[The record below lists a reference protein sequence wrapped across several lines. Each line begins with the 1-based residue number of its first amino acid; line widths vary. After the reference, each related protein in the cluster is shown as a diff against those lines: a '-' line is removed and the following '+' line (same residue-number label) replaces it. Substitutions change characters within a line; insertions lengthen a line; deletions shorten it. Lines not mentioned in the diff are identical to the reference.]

1 MVVLLLHERMTTLIK
16 IHLLFFF
23 CLFGLKGVSQ
33 KTEKYFFNRG
43 NIAKLTAN
51 VTKEMHSEEDKVL
64 AIHEWITHHLKWKNS
79 KTHETHYKTAK
90 KVLLKRKGGAS
101 AYVIL
106 FNEMCKF
113 AKIEC
118 EIVRGNVT
126 PEFSIN
132 YNPKAYEISNH
143 SWNAVKINGKWFLVD
158 VTFDAG
164 CMQKKKHP
172 VKKFIEKNI
181 VIPYPGGVKRF
192 YFIKKKSKFIHK
204 PSRNYYLK
212 NQEML
217 ETHFPLMPM
226 WQLSEDT
233 ISSNIYRKK
242 LWERKG
248 HINSSS
254 GEYEYDYNKEI
265 DDYVFSVHPELVEGT
280 DGNQHNDTNFVALAN
295 GEVKFVNKS
304 ISLFKQKP
312 IYEEYQYTDRLIE
325 IDSLFS
331 KLNEAKSHLKN
342 ANQIEKKIYT
352 SNMKVHKTRNKIVTS
367 ENRKRQNKLSLI
379 QDKTVQ
385 LSRQFKNEAKQIKE
399 KSAAHQHKI
408 RKYEEWIP
416 SFKETKTV
424 SDKVYNQSIKTIE
437 TLFSNTPVIKVKL
450 DSLENEFDEQLKED
464 FTSLKKNIIDSL
476 IQETA
481 LGKKAK
487 LIVERYDHNLD
498 SAYFSCRNSLNELH
512 LHHIKLSD
520 SLLKKFIWLQKQTLS
535 NYKKEL
541 NTINQI
547 KKEAYT
553 LLKTIYSNGS
563 IENYITE
570 LETLNEISLH
580 RLSNLG
586 EIMARIQERDNSF
599 IAWFKEYRVH
609 INFAMKESLAE
620 TGKEHHRFKADIHYE
635 KGLYKTQLHKIQK
648 IGKEEKTVKAKLNQ
662 EKKYNKDLL
671 KEIKIE
677 NE

>member
-64 AIHEWITHHLKWKNS
+64 AIHEWITHHLKRKNS
-79 KTHETHYKTAK
+79 KTHETHYKTAR
-90 KVLLKRKGGAS
+90 KVLLKRKGAAI
-101 AYVIL
+101 AYATL

-118 EIVRGNVT
+118 EIIKGNVT
-126 PEFSIN
+126 PEFSAN

-265 DDYVFSVHPELVEGT
+265 DDYVFSVHPDLVEGM

-295 GEVKFVNKS
+295 GEVQFVNKS
-304 ISLFKQKP
+304 INLFKQRP
-312 IYEEYQYTDRLIE
+312 INEESQFTDRLIE

-331 KLNEAKSHLKN
+331 TLNESKSHLKN
-342 ANQIEKKIYT
+342 AYQIEKKIFT
-352 SNMKVHKTRNKIVTS
+352 SSIKVHKLRNKTVTS
-367 ENRKRQNKLSLI
+367 ENRKRQNKLSVI

-385 LSRQFKNEAKQIKE
+385 LSKQFKHENHQIHE
-399 KSAAHQHKI
+399 KSGAQQHKI
-408 RKYEEWIP
+408 RKYQQWTP
-416 SFKETKTV
+416 SFKETKPV
-424 SDKVYNQSIKTIE
+424 SKKVYNQAVKAIDL
-437 TLFSNTPVIKVKL
+437 LFSGISFINMKM
-450 DSLENEFDEQLKED
+450 DSLENEFDAQLRED
-464 FTSLKKNIIDSL
+464 FTSLKKNIVDSL
-476 IQETA
+476 LQETDWI
-481 LGKKAK
+481 KKSK
-487 LIVERYDHNLD
+487 RIVERYDHNQD
-498 SAYFSCRNSLNELH
+498 SIYFSCRDKVNKLHQHHLNLA
-512 LHHIKLSD
+512 D
-520 SLLKKFIWLQKQTLS
+520 SLMKKFIWLQKQTLS

-541 NTINQI
+541 NNINQI
-547 KKEAYT
+547 KKEAYS
-553 LLKTIYSNGS
+553 LLKTIYSSAS

-570 LETLNEISLH
+570 LKTLNEISLN

-586 EIMARIQERDNSF
+586 DIMARVQDRNNSL
-599 IAWFKEYRVH
+599 IAWFKKYRAH
-609 INFAMKESLAE
+609 INLALKEYLAE
-620 TGKEHHRFKADIHYE
+620 TGKEKLRFKADIHYE
-635 KGLYKTQLHKIQK
+635 KNLYKIQLQKIQK
-648 IGKEEKTVKAKLNQ
+648 IDKSEKTVKIKLSQ
-662 EKKYNKDLL
+662 EQKYNKDLL
-671 KEIKIE
+671 KEIKKE
-677 NE
+677 DE

>member
-1 MVVLLLHERMTTLIK
+1 MTTPIK
-16 IHLLFFF
+16 IHLLLLF
-23 CLFGLKGVSQ
+23 CLFGLEAVSQ
-33 KTEKYFFNRG
+33 NTEKYFFNRG

-51 VTKEMHSEEDKVL
+51 VTKDMSTEEDKVL
-64 AIHEWITHHLKWKNS
+64 AIHEWITHNLKWKNS
-79 KTHETHYKTAK
+79 KPRETHYNTARK
-90 KVLLKRKGGAS
+90 ALLKRKGPAN
-101 AYVIL
+101 AYAIL
-106 FNEMCKF
+106 FDEMCKF
-113 AKIEC
+113 AKIES
-118 EIVRGNVT
+118 EIVRGNVS
-126 PEFSIN
+126 PKYSAN

-143 SWNAVKINGKWFLVD
+143 SWNAVKTNGSWFVID

-164 CMQKKKHP
+164 YIKKKKYP

-181 VIPYPGGVKRF
+181 KIPYPGGIKRF
-192 YFIKKKSKFIHK
+192 YFIKKKSKFVHK
-204 PSRNYYLK
+204 PSRDYYLK
-212 NQEML
+212 NQEMM

-242 LWERKG
+242 LWERKA

-254 GEYEYDYNKEI
+254 GEYEYDYNKKI
-265 DDYVFSVHPELVEGT
+265 DDYVFSVHPDLVEGI

-295 GEVKFVNKS
+295 GEVNFVNKS

-312 IYEEYQYTDRLIE
+312 IYEEYQFTDRLIE

-331 KLNEAKSHLKN
+331 KLNAAKSHLKN
-342 ANQIEKKIYT
+342 ANQIEKKIYA
-352 SNMKVHKTRNKIVTS
+352 SNIKVHKTRNKIVTS
-367 ENRKRQNKLSLI
+367 ENRKRQNKLSVI

-408 RKYEEWIP
+408 RKYEEWTP
-416 SFKETKTV
+416 SFKETKPV

-437 TLFSNTPVIKVKL
+437 TFFSNTPVIKVKL

>member
-1 MVVLLLHERMTTLIK
+1 MVVLLLHKMMTSSVK
-16 IHLLFFF
+16 IQFVLFF
-23 CLFGLKGVSQ
+23 CLFGLNSVAQS
-33 KTEKYFFNRG
+33 TEKYFFNRG

-51 VTKEMHSEEDKVL
+51 LTKDMHSEEDKVL

-90 KVLLKRKGGAS
+90 KVLLKRKGAAS

-143 SWNAVKINGKWFLVD
+143 SWNAVKINGKWFVLD
-158 VTFDAG
+158 VAFDAG
-164 CMQKKKHP
+164 CMQKKKYS
-172 VKKFIEKNI
+172 VKTFIEKNI

-192 YFIKKKSKFIHK
+192 YFIKKKSKFTHK
-204 PSRNYYLK
+204 PSRDYYLK

-242 LWERKG
+242 LWERKA

-265 DDYVFSVHPELVEGT
+265 DDYVFSIHPELVEGT

-312 IYEEYQYTDRLIE
+312 IYEEYQFTDRLIE

-331 KLNEAKSHLKN
+331 KLNKAKSHLKN
-342 ANQIEKKIYT
+342 AAQIEKKIYA
-352 SNMKVHKTRNKIVTS
+352 SNIKVHKTRNKIVTS
-367 ENRKRQNKLSLI
+367 ENRKRQNKLSVI

-385 LSRQFKNEAKQIKE
+385 LSRQFKNEAKQVKE

-408 RKYEEWIP
+408 RKYEEWTP
-416 SFKETKTV
+416 GFKETKPV

-481 LGKKAK
+481 LRKMAK

-498 SAYFSCRNSLNELH
+498 SAYFSCRNSLNKLH

-586 EIMARIQERDNSF
+586 EIMERIQERDNSF
-599 IAWFKEYRVH
+599 IAWFKEYRIH
-609 INFAMKESLAE
+609 INLALKEYLAE
-620 TGKEHHRFKADIHYE
+620 TGKEKLRFKADIQYE
-635 KGLYKTQLHKIQK
+635 QSLYKTQLHKIQK
-648 IGKEEKTVKAKLNQ
+648 IGKAEKTVKTKLNQ
-662 EKKYNKDLL
+662 EQKYNKDLL
-671 KEIKIE
+671 KEIKK
-677 NE
+677 

>member
-1 MVVLLLHERMTTLIK
+1 MMTSSVKIQFLL
-16 IHLLFFF
+16 FF
-23 CLFGLKGVSQ
+23 CLFGLNSVAQS
-33 KTEKYFFNRG
+33 TEKYFFNRG

-51 VTKEMHSEEDKVL
+51 VTKDMHSEEDKVL

-79 KTHETHYKTAK
+79 KTHETHYKTAR
-90 KVLLKRKGGAS
+90 KVLLKRKGAAS

-143 SWNAVKINGKWFLVD
+143 SWNAVKINGKWFVLD

-164 CMQKKKHP
+164 CMQKKKYS

-192 YFIKKKSKFIHK
+192 YFIKKKSKFTHK
-204 PSRNYYLK
+204 PSRDYYLK

-242 LWERKG
+242 LWERKA

-265 DDYVFSVHPELVEGT
+265 DDYVFSVHPDLVEGT

-295 GEVKFVNKS
+295 GEVQFVNKS
-304 ISLFKQKP
+304 INLFKQRP
-312 IYEEYQYTDRLIE
+312 INEEGQFTDRLIE

-331 KLNEAKSHLKN
+331 KLNESKSHLKN
-342 ANQIEKKIYT
+342 ATQIEKKIYA
-352 SNMKVHKTRNKIVTS
+352 SNIKVHKLRNKTVTS
-367 ENRKRQNKLSLI
+367 ENRKRQNKLSVI

-385 LSRQFKNEAKQIKE
+385 LSRQFKHENHQINE
-399 KSAAHQHKI
+399 KSGAHQHKI
-408 RKYEEWIP
+408 RKYEQWTP
-416 SFKETKTV
+416 SFKETKPV
-424 SDKVYNQSIKTIE
+424 SDKVYNQAIKTIE
-437 TLFSNTPVIKVKL
+437 TLFANTYVIKAKM

-464 FTSLKKNIIDSL
+464 FTSLKKNIIDTL
-476 IQETA
+476 IQETVWE
-481 LGKKAK
+481 KRSK

-498 SAYFSCRNSLNELH
+498 STYFSCRNKVNELH
-512 LHHIKLSD
+512 LTPSK
-520 SLLKKFIWLQKQTLS
+520 
-535 NYKKEL
+535 
-541 NTINQI
+541 
-547 KKEAYT
+547 
-553 LLKTIYSNGS
+553 
-563 IENYITE
+563 
-570 LETLNEISLH
+570 IS
-580 RLSNLG
+580 
-586 EIMARIQERDNSF
+586 
-599 IAWFKEYRVH
+599 
-609 INFAMKESLAE
+609 
-620 TGKEHHRFKADIHYE
+620 
-635 KGLYKTQLHKIQK
+635 
-648 IGKEEKTVKAKLNQ
+648 
-662 EKKYNKDLL
+662 
-671 KEIKIE
+671 
-677 NE
+677 